1 MKNLLYLFIATSI
14 LSACSTKQ
22 FEQPLTGTSWG
33 EVLNPS
39 FEKVASSE
47 VENWMAD
54 KGNHVG
60 IHIYDHI
67 AQQGGKSITI
77 YSKQPRFGRWYTKV
91 NVKPWSV
98 YKFTGWIKTDQLIL
112 EEGRGAG
119 FHMGAFGR
127 EFEQI
132 TETEYFSGDNDWTEV
147 SFKFETD
154 NQDCVVLECLLN
166 RGGKAS
172 GQVWFDNLGLELLSS
187 ENPFPSISIDLQKE
201 REVMQ
206 DYVYGQFI
214 EHLGRCIY
222 GGIWAE
228 MLEDRKFYYAPNEKL
243 SPWKTEGDAEDLLI
257 TSKNS
262 FVGDLTPGL
271 RSSDHKTIKLI
282 QNGLGIHKDMSYSG
296 RIVLKSEGVTEVGI
310 TLSWGQEESQKSTFV
325 IKNLPDQYTTFPI
338 SFTSSSYSENASLI
352 IESKG
357 KGTVWIGTIS
367 LMPDDNVDGFRKD
380 VLALLKELNSPVYRW
395 PGGNFVSGYDWKD
408 GIGDPDQRP
417 PRKNPAWTG
426 VEHNDVG
433 IHEFMKFCELL
444 ETEPYIA
451 VNAGLGGAEEARKQ
465 VEYCN
470 GSSSTENG
478 KWRTTNGH
486 PEPWNVQWWSIGN
499 EMYGGWQLGFMSTQD
514 FVKKHNAFAEAMRS
528 VDQDIILVAV
538 GDLGPW
544 DEMILAN
551 CADNMEYISEHFYR
565 QDWHGG
571 GIMTHINQIPVAIK
585 QKADGHRKYR
595 DEIPGLEEKDIRI
608 CLDEWNYWYGS
619 HIYGELGTRY
629 YLRDGLGVAA
639 GINEFSRQS
648 DMIYMA
654 NYAQTVNVIGAIKA
668 TTTHSVMA
676 ATGKALTMYRKYFG
690 SIPVEI
696 SGETRPLDIA
706 ATITKDHKYLT
717 VSIVNLSWESHLI
730 PIEFEDSDK
739 FKKVE
744 VITLA
749 GASDMAYNVPGQQ
762 ENVWV
767 TEPVKIAFKGKLSI
781 NPVEAK
787 IYKFKLKP

>member
-1 MKNLLYLFIATSI
+1 N
-14 LSACSTKQ
+14 
-22 FEQPLTGTSWG
+22 
-33 EVLNPS
+33 V
-39 FEKVASSE
+39 VSSE
-47 VENWMAD
+47 VNDWIAD
-54 KGNHVG
+54 KENHVG
-60 IHIYDHI
+60 IHMFDHI
-67 AQQGGKSITI
+67 AQHGGKSITI
-77 YSKQPRFGRWYTKV
+77 YSKQPKSGRWHTKV

-98 YKFTGWIKTDQLIL
+98 YKFTGWIKTENLVPEQ
-112 EEGRGAG
+112 GVGAG
-119 FHMGAFGR
+119 FHMNAYGT
-127 EFEQI
+127 EFELI
-132 TETEYFSGDNDWTEV
+132 TEAEYFSGDSDWTEV
-147 SFKFETD
+147 SFQFETGD
-154 NQDCVVLECLLN
+154 QDCVVLECLFN

-172 GQVWFDNLGLELLSS
+172 GQVWFDNLSLEVLSS
-187 ENPFPSISIDLQKE
+187 ENPSPSISIDLQQE
-201 REVMQ
+201 QEIMQ

-228 MLEDRKFYYAPNEKL
+228 MLEDRKFYYAPNERL
-243 SPWKTEGDAEDLLI
+243 SPWTTEGVKESLLI
-257 TSKNS
+257 NRTNS

-271 RSSDHKTIKLI
+271 KSSGQEEIKLI
-282 QNGLGIHKDMSYSG
+282 QSGLGIHENMSYSG
-296 RIVLKSEGVTEVGI
+296 RIVLKSEGLTEVGI
-310 TLSWGQEESQKSTFV
+310 TLIWGQEESQKSTFI
-325 IKNLPDQYTTFPI
+325 IKNIPDHYTTFPI
-338 SFTSSSYSENASLI
+338 SFNSSSFCENASLI
-352 IESKG
+352 IEPKG
-357 KGTVWIGTIS
+357 KGIIWIGTIS
-367 LMPDDNVDGFRKD
+367 LMPDDNIDGFRKD
-380 VLALLKELNSPVYRW
+380 VLSLLKELNSPIYRW

-408 GIGDPDQRP
+408 GVGDPDQRP

-433 IHEFMKFCELL
+433 IHEFMRFCELL
-444 ETEPYIA
+444 DTEPYIA

-470 GSSSTENG
+470 GDSSTKTG
-478 KWRTTNGH
+478 KWRMSNGH
-486 PEPWNVQWWSIGN
+486 TEPWNVKWWCIGN

-528 VDQDIILVAV
+528 VDQDINLVAV
-538 GDLGPW
+538 GDLGQW
-544 DEMILAN
+544 DEMILTN
-551 CADNMEYISEHFYR
+551 CSDNMEYISEHFYR

-571 GIMTHINQIPVAIK
+571 GLMTHINQIPKAIK

-595 DEIPGLEEKDIRI
+595 EEIPGLDEKDIRI
-608 CLDEWNYWYGS
+608 CLDEWNYWYGP

-690 SIPVEI
+690 NIPLEL

-706 ATITKDHKYLT
+706 ATITKDRKYLT
-717 VSIVNLSWESHLI
+717 VSIVNLSWESQLI
-730 PIEFEDSDK
+730 PIKFEGSEK

-744 VITLA
+744 IITLA
-749 GASDMAYNVPGQQ
+749 GASDMAYNVPKQK
-762 ENVWV
+762 ESVWV
-767 TEPVKIAFKGKLSI
+767 TEPKIVEFNGKLRI
-781 NPVEAK
+781 NPVEAR
-787 IYKFKLKP
+787 IFRFAL